1 MSIGYP
7 DYSRTQ
13 AEAGNQLGS
22 FFGQKQTDPSTG
34 VMDAVGYAFLT
45 IQIGDTGGNV
55 HHFDAVITWYSDHG
69 ATNIVNTSDFAP
81 VPGSNVSYQIPVVSR
96 YVNVTM
102 SHQVALDTETVG
114 GIVFGSNVQVA
125 NAIVGPKSGPF
136 IANSQSVPATSS
148 AFVNALYTYWGPAT
162 LSWFIAAATNVVV
175 QLEYYDLVTAAFQP
189 LCKVFLS
196 AAPLYGNQ
204 RISIPPNP
212 MRVGLYNNSAGAV
225 SFGGMV
231 SIG

>member
-34 VMDAVGYAFLT
+34 VMDAIGYAFLT
-45 IQIGDTGGNV
+45 IQIGDTNGNV

-102 SHQVALDTETVG
+102 SHQVALDTENVG
-114 GIVFGSNVQVA
+114 GIVFGSNVQVSTD
-125 NAIVGPKSGPF
+125 IVGPKSGPF
-136 IANSQSVPATSS
+136 IMISQSVPATTNVFSS
-148 AFVNALYTYWGPAT
+148 ALYTKWGPAT
-162 LSWFIAAATNVVV
+162 LSWFTNTIANCVI
-175 QLEYYDLVTAAFQP
+175 QLEYYDIVTAGFIP
-189 LCKVFLS
+189 LVKIFL
-196 AAPLYGNQ
+196 ATAPTYGVTYVNL
-204 RISIPPNP
+204 PPNP
-212 MRVGLYNNSAGAV
+212 MRVGLYNLTAGAV
-225 SFGGMV
+225 TFGALV
-231 SIG
+231 TIE